1 MRIPRL
7 QAAYVPTA
15 ASQAGL
21 MPLAAGRVA
30 QAIQGL
36 GPGYFDKPVVD
47 LTGLTGVYDFSVEWV
62 MKAVLQNGG
71 DGPSMF
77 DAVEEL
83 GLKFVSTNHPMDLI
97 VVDHCDK
104 QPTEN

>member
-1 MRIPRL
+1 
-7 QAAYVPTA
+7 
-15 ASQAGL
+15 

-47 LTGLTGVYDFSVEWV
+47 LTGLTGVYSFSVEWV
-62 MKAVLQNGG
+62 TKALLQNGG

-77 DAVEEL
+77 DAVEKRAEVCIDESRDGFHRGGPL
-83 GLKFVSTNHPMDLI
+83 GSSNI
-97 VVDHCDK
+97 R
-104 QPTEN
+104 